1 MPDKEYNVMII
12 KMLRGLERRVEEL
25 RENFNKEIENTKK
38 NQSYKHY

>member
-25 RENFNKEIENTKK
+25 RENFNKEIENT
-38 NQSYKHY
+38 N